1 LPPGVFVSAV
11 CALPQ
16 LVDIA
21 APGQPGGQLPLGVT
35 VSRVG
40 KHARHEY
47 ITVMAGWPD
56 HTGTALLGSDEL
68 AELIEPV
75 MSCQPS
81 CQLVQSVSTVSR
93 SNIVRLALP
102 GPASAHPM
110 GNTIRLVTDVRPAR
124 RWHADGTSRL
134 RWVFTLLG

>member
-1 LPPGVFVSAV
+1 MPNFGQLLPGVFVSAV

-21 APGQPGGQLPLGVT
+21 APGQPGGQLPPGVT

-40 KHARHEY
+40 KHARHEH

-56 HTGTALLGSDEL
+56 HTGPAFPGSDEL

-81 CQLVQSVSTVSR
+81 CQLVQSVS
-93 SNIVRLALP
+93 I
-102 GPASAHPM
+102 AS
-110 GNTIRLVTDVRPAR
+110 VRPLAQLTGLT
-124 RWHADGTSRL
+124 ALS
-134 RWVFTLLG
+134 